1 MTSRA
6 SSSGRDELIATF
18 NALLDDIAEGR
29 RRTVPTCTG
38 LDWQTVRV
46 LNQLAAQP
54 KKRAVDVMACRIEFG
69 RMLDGT
75 HAAEDRERDDAEWD
89 YLLG

>member
-1 MTSRA
+1 MTEA
-6 SSSGRDELIATF
+6 ELVDTF
-18 NALLDDIAEGR
+18 NTLLGEIVEGQR
-29 RRTVPTCTG
+29 RSVPTCTG
-38 LDWQTVRV
+38 LDWQTLRV

-54 KKRAVDVMACRIEFG
+54 KKKAVDIMACRIEFG

-75 HAAEDRERDDAEWD
+75 HAAEDKARDDAEWD